1 MYIIE
6 ELVCL
11 HPPVDQWVPELTHPL
26 ETIFVNRIVD
36 LDRVRSMGR
45 VWARTAWSMGLGRI
59 RISRLSIG
67 MHYYKVAD
75 LKNQSMDPLF

>member
-1 MYIIE
+1 MYLIE
-6 ELVCL
+6 ELVFL
-11 HPPVDQWVPELTHPL
+11 QPPVDQWVPELTHRL

-45 VWARTAWSMGLGRI
+45 VWARTTWSMGLGRI
-59 RISRLSIG
+59 RISRLS
-67 MHYYKVAD
+67 VAD